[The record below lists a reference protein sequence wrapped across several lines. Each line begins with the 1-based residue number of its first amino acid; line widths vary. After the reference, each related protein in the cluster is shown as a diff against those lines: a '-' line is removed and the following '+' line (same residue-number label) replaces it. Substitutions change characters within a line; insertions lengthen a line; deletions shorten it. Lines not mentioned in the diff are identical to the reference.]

1 MASLALEKL
10 YASHIQSLS
19 LIDRLQLVEL
29 IVKRVIPMAEK
40 PVSRRRWLELRGAAA
55 YPLLGE
61 DAQQWVSRTRQE
73 DRHGHQ

>member
-1 MASLALEKL
+1 MTSLALEQL

-19 LIDRLQLVEL
+19 LTDRLQLVEL
-29 IVKRVIPMAEK
+29 IVKRVIPMTEK
-40 PVSRRRWLELRGAAA
+40 PVPRRLWRELRGAAA

-73 DRHGHQ
+73 DRHEPQ